1 MSMIGVRGVCAA
13 VPATCLLIACGGT
26 RNGAA
31 GDAGRDIG
39 ARPTDPCIA
48 AGTCPPG
55 VWINVTPPGMASVLR
70 PNADE
75 YGPGSIAG
83 DPARP
88 SDIYVGGGGAGLW
101 KSSDYGNTWTL
112 INDT

>member
-1 MSMIGVRGVCAA
+1 MARLRRIFVA
-13 VPATCLLIACGGT
+13 VLAPSLLIACGT
-26 RNGAA
+26 KSGAP
-31 GDAGRDIG
+31 GDAGRDVG
-39 ARPTDPCIA
+39 PLPPDPCIA

-55 VWINVTPPGMASVLR
+55 VWINVTPAGMAGVLR

-88 SDIYVGGGGAGLW
+88 SDIYVGGSSAGLW
-101 KSSDYGNTWTL
+101 
-112 INDT
+112 